1 MKRCSVGLRQEARL
15 DIKEIHAWYE
25 KQRKGLGGAFRSE
38 LEAKIA
44 LLRRFPKIG
53 LLIQEN
59 VRRVL
64 LKRFPYIIVYRFLSG
79 KVIIEGVFHAHRDPK
94 VWWERIVDT

>member
-1 MKRCSVGLRQEARL
+1 MKRCPVSLREEARL

-25 KQRKGLGGAFRSE
+25 KQRKGLGAAFRNE
-38 LEAKIA
+38 LEERIT

-59 VRRVL
+59 ARRVL
-64 LKRFPYIIVYRFLSG
+64 LKRFPYIIVYRFVSG
-79 KVIIEGVFHAHRDPK
+79 KVIIEGVFHAHRDRK
-94 VWWERIVDT
+94 VWWERI